1 MDELNPD
8 EFSTIEVP
16 CKVCALPVTVPI
28 HHDAD
33 NRAIKSLLKI
43 TVHNECHDKLVNQAK
58 SRAILDKQAA
68 QAESFAVMC
77 PKEFQKP
84 ITFNKTSAKVYDKI
98 MAWDWKDGRGL
109 YLHGRSGMCKT
120 RFAWALVKREMMT
133 FSKAVVAVTHT
144 EFRYNVTL
152 LSNAGAEPLASYMK
166 RLQLCDILF
175 IDDLGKGR
183 ITPAAEE
190 ALESLIDC
198 RTRNNKPMLVTAN
211 NSLESIAKLF
221 GPECAEPIVRRLT
234 DYCESIKF

>member
-1 MDELNPD
+1 MDEHNPD
-8 EFSTIEVP
+8 EFSTVEVP
-16 CKVCALPVTVPI
+16 CKVCSLPVSVQV
-28 HHDAD
+28 HRDAH
-33 NRAIKSLLKI
+33 NRDIKALLKI
-43 TVHNECHDKLVNQAK
+43 AVHNECHERLLNQEK
-58 SRAILDKQAA
+58 SRAILNRQTAQAA
-68 QAESFAVMC
+68 SFAVMC

-84 ITFNKTSAKVYDKI
+84 ITFNKVSATLYDKV
-98 MAWDWKDGRGL
+98 MAWDWKEGRGL

-198 RTRNNKPMLVTAN
+198 RTRNNKPMLVTSN